1 MMWIISESK
10 GVVVDSYYK
19 VNPTTHTTRTSC
31 MSVLYKSSL
40 QFLNF
45 NSRVTRK
52 HISYILLLTDGV
64 SLTILCFF
72 SSYIFRPAPFFMLD
86 EVDAALDKV
95 NIARVCQYIRSRSRG
110 GKLQSIVISLK
121 DDFYDKA
128 DALVGVYRDVGGGG
142 SKAATLDLQVVHETS
157 FFPLPAYK

>member
-1 MMWIISESK
+1 
-10 GVVVDSYYK
+10 
-19 VNPTTHTTRTSC
+19 
-31 MSVLYKSSL
+31 
-40 QFLNF
+40 
-45 NSRVTRK
+45 
-52 HISYILLLTDGV
+52 
-64 SLTILCFF
+64 
-72 SSYIFRPAPFFMLD
+72 MLD

-142 SKAATLDLQVVHETS
+142 SKSATLDLQVVHEIFDS
-157 FFPLPAYK
+157 FLPACLKRIKLSGAKPTHESSNQSNLRHFPQMNFRKLHSDECPM